1 MSDEQ
6 PHKFAA
12 KSEQGR
18 QAQLAN
24 LTGSRPPSHGLR
36 SRVVM
41 APLREQAEQWAL
53 ERWPQLDDTRR
64 HLVASL
70 AARVERV
77 RIWSDDNDI
86 LIGGSRR
93 PVRTHPVV
101 DSCDR
106 WEARLDQMIARLDAE
121 QRQGNDDPQAAID
134 AVLAELQAENE
145 AQS

>member
-1 MSDEQ
+1 MTDERSH
-6 PHKFAA
+6 PYAA
-12 KSEQGR
+12 KTDEGR
-18 QAQLAN
+18 AAQLAN

-41 APLREQAEQWAL
+41 APLREQAEEWARV
-53 ERWPQLDDTRR
+53 RWPNLDDTRR

-77 RIWSDDNDI
+77 RIWSDSNDI

-93 PVRTHPVV
+93 PARTHPVV

-106 WEARLDQMIARLDAE
+106 WEARLDQMIRTLDVE
-121 QRQGNDDPQAAID
+121 
-134 AVLAELQAENE
+134 QAERDKPLSILE
-145 AQS
+145 QQLRGLPRPPGGEE